1 MLQSRS
7 WLKIGALVVFSSAAL
22 CCAVLGINLLAQDKT
37 AKAGIATLT
46 VRTLLPS
53 PSLFQLISC
62 QLQFNF
68 TNIHLPNPSIKPRAI
83 TDLTQ
88 PFQSEAQS
96 AASALTAALPA
107 AASKV
112 QSGIGA
118 AASDINTIEGLIPRN
133 CSLGT
138 KQFCVGFLHNTTCND
153 LPLNISDIIPEAVTS
168 FIGDKV
174 QSLQPLEGIMAK
186 VTPTVAQGCF
196 VFGLGF
202 LAVKAVIFLSIISR
216 LISVTNFLLRL
227 GVCLLAVLCFVPFV
241 IPTAILHLVQSE
253 IQGLGSIVGIEKG
266 DVTGQCMG
274 ALVCAALMMLLTI
287 FMSVFM

>member
-22 CCAVLGINLLAQDKT
+22 CCAVLGINLFAQDKT

-68 TNIHLPNPSIKPRAI
+68 TNIHPPNPSIKPRAI
-83 TDLTQ
+83 PDLTQ

-118 AASDINTIEGLIPRN
+118 AASDINTIKGLIPRN
-133 CSLGT
+133 CSVGT
-138 KQFCVGFLHNTTCND
+138 KQFCVGFVHNTTCNG

-168 FIGDKV
+168 FIGDEA
-174 QSLQPLEGIMAK
+174 QSLQPLEGVMAK
-186 VTPTVAQGCF
+186 VTPTVIQGCLF
-196 VFGLGF
+196 
-202 LAVKAVIFLSIISR
+202 
-216 LISVTNFLLRL
+216 SVWDSWLLWL
-227 GVCLLAVLCFVPFV
+227 FCFS
-241 IPTAILHLVQSE
+241 L
-253 IQGLGSIVGIEKG
+253 
-266 DVTGQCMG
+266 
-274 ALVCAALMMLLTI
+274 
-287 FMSVFM
+287 